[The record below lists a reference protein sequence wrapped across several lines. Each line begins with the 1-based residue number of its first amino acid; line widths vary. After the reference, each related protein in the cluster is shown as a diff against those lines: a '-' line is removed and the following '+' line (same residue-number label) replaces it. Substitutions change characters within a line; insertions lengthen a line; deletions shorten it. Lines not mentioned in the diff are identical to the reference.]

1 MKTTK
6 IQRTTQS
13 TQDMDP
19 EYSWLSRSKDEHRG
33 VRTKYCITHNPNTAQ
48 PGEDINVNLSSL
60 GSTYAIDPNSINLK
74 FSIAKS
80 ETDAK
85 FFNNIS
91 ANLVQRLVVKIAGNT
106 IYDNCCEGLLRN
118 YTDLWLSQRARE
130 ELTEYGLM
138 ADASRNVTDKSDA
151 GSKFI
156 GDIFKTK
163 KIPIGKI
170 ITDQGV
176 MVPCE
181 MRENFSF
188 TIVLADSD
196 KVLDKGSY
204 ILSNIEIEYD
214 SLDFPKLKKEVIR
227 NYNFGKAFP
236 FRKVSC
242 LRQSVWT
249 KDSMLINENIAISL
263 TCLNQIVMLFTKTK
277 RSGSEEF
284 VFPGVNK
291 VDITFKG
298 VPACVYNSG
307 MKTVDLLT
315 EARKTFS
322 GHMNPQHFFCGN
334 RFALCVDL
342 RGSFTPD
349 EYGNG
354 RSTQEGTDIVLAI
367 RRSKEMMGENP
378 EDLNCYIFVVSDAI
392 LNLTSKG
399 MTSFYEY

>member
-13 TQDMDP
+13 TQDMNP
-19 EYSWLSRSKDEHRG
+19 EHSWLTRSKDNFRG

-48 PGEDINVNLSSL
+48 PGEDINVNLSAL

-74 FSIAKS
+74 FTISKS
-80 ETDAK
+80 DEDAK

-91 ANLVQRLVVKIAGNT
+91 ANLVQRMVVKISGNT
-106 IYDNCCEGLLRN
+106 IYDNSYEGLLRN

-138 ADASRNVTDKSDA
+138 DEATRNVTEKSDIGA
-151 GSKFI
+151 KFI
-156 GDIFKTK
+156 GNLFKT
-163 KIPIGKI
+163 IPIGKI
-170 ITDQGV
+170 ITDQGA

-196 KVLDKGSY
+196 KVLDKGGY
-204 ILSNIEIEYD
+204 VLSNIEIEYD
-214 SLDFPKLKKEVIR
+214 SLDFPSLKKEVITK
-227 NYNFGKAFP
+227 YNFGKAFP

-242 LRQSVWT
+242 LRQCVWK
-249 KDSMLINENIAISL
+249 KDAMLINENIAISL
-263 TCLNQIVMLFTKTK
+263 TCLNQIVMLFTKIK
-277 RSGSEEF
+277 RDGSEEF

-307 MKTVDLLT
+307 LKTVDLLT

-349 EYGNG
+349 EYGDG
-354 RSTQEGTDIVLAI
+354 RSTQEGTDIVLSI
-367 RRSKEMMGENP
+367 RRSKEMMMTESF
-378 EDLNCYIFVVSDAI
+378 EDLNCYLFVISDAI
-392 LNLTSKG
+392 VNLTTSG
-399 MTSFYEY
+399 ITSFYE

>member
-1 MKTTK
+1 
-6 IQRTTQS
+6 
-13 TQDMDP
+13 MD
-19 EYSWLSRSKDEHRG
+19 
-33 VRTKYCITHNPNTAQ
+33 
-48 PGEDINVNLSSL
+48 
-60 GSTYAIDPNSINLK
+60 
-74 FSIAKS
+74 
-80 ETDAK
+80 
-85 FFNNIS
+85 
-91 ANLVQRLVVKIAGNT
+91 
-106 IYDNCCEGLLRN
+106 
-118 YTDLWLSQRARE
+118 
-130 ELTEYGLM
+130 
-138 ADASRNVTDKSDA
+138 DASRNVTDKSDA
-151 GSKFI
+151 SAKFI
-156 GDIFKTK
+156 ANLFKTK

-196 KVLDKGSY
+196 KVVDKGSY

-214 SLDFPKLKKEVIR
+214 SLDFPKLKESVVEK
-227 NYNFGKAFP
+227 YNFGKCFP

-242 LRQSVWT
+242 LRQTVWK
-249 KDSMLINENIAISL
+249 KDSMLINENIAMSM

-277 RSGSEEF
+277 RTGSEEF
-284 VFPGVNK
+284 VFPGVSK

-307 MKTVDLLT
+307 IRTVDLLT

-342 RGSFTPD
+342 RGCFTPD

-367 RRSKEMMGENP
+367 RRSKEMMGELS
-378 EDLNCYIFVVSDAI
+378 EDLNCYIFVISDAI
-392 LNLTSKG
+392 VNLSTKGLTS
-399 MTSFYEY
+399 FFE

>member
-1 MKTTK
+1 MKTTRV
-6 IQRTTQS
+6 QRTTQS
-13 TQDMDP
+13 TQDMVP
-19 EYSWLSRSKDEHRG
+19 EYSWLSRSEDSLRG

-74 FSIAKS
+74 FSIAKG
-80 ETDAK
+80 EVEAK

-91 ANLVQRLVVKIAGNT
+91 SNLVQRLVVKIGGNT
-106 IYDNCCEGLLRN
+106 IYDNSWEGLLRT

-138 ADASRNVTDKSDA
+138 DDASRNVTDKSDSSA
-151 GSKFI
+151 KFI
-156 GDIFKTK
+156 GDLFKTK

-176 MVPCE
+176 IVPCE

-196 KVLDKGSY
+196 KVVDKGSY

-214 SLDFPKLKKEVIR
+214 SLDFPSLKKNVVEK
-227 NYNFGKAFP
+227 YSFGKSFP

-242 LRQSVWT
+242 LRQTVWK
-249 KDSMLINENIAISL
+249 KDLMLVNENIAISL

-277 RSGSEEF
+277 RAGSEEF
-284 VFPGVNK
+284 VFPGVSK
-291 VDITFKG
+291 VDVTFKG
-298 VPACVYNSG
+298 VPACIYNSG
-307 MKTVDLLT
+307 IKTVDLLT

-354 RSTQEGTDIVLAI
+354 RSTQDGTDIVLAI
-367 RRSKEMMGENP
+367 RRSKEMMGELD
-378 EDLNCYIFVVSDAI
+378 EDLNCYIFVISDAI
-392 LNLTSKG
+392 VNLSTDGLTS
-399 MTSFYEY
+399 FFE